1 MGLKFFISRES
12 RKIIPQITKMLS
24 FSTLFEVK
32 FSTLFDVG
40 LLQGRVFL
48 KPGKTGVAQWADHPE
63 RGG

>member
-12 RKIIPQITKMLS
+12 GKIIPQITKMLS
-24 FSTLFEVK
+24 